1 MSFGDIAQSG
11 FYGREYGGVYL
22 DGVIVAVVYMI
33 VWRLVKKKSE
43 ENTRFPPT
51 SLFLLKTDAKK
62 SPTFIGKSRLKV
74 YS

>member
-33 VWRLVKKKSE
+33 VCGGWLKKSE

-51 SLFLLKTDAKK
+51 FSIYLFIRSKQ
-62 SPTFIGKSRLKV
+62 
-74 YS
+74 